1 MYQNQLCEVILS
13 AMMLILV
20 GFESYMRD
28 QNMLDSAVVWC
39 LAMEWCRYNC
49 CDRKHSLENAHK
61 KFRSFNKHWCRNL
74 PETRRQQALWLTER
88 GISPNLSWQ
97 RQSWCCLVRTSIMWF
112 RTKER
117 LCIQERRSLV
127 MEGLMCGSNGLQVC
141 ENDPMHPQN
150 TNNCSFRMASRVA
163 NAVE

>member
-1 MYQNQLCEVILS
+1 
-13 AMMLILV
+13 
-20 GFESYMRD
+20 
-28 QNMLDSAVVWC
+28 
-39 LAMEWCRYNC
+39 
-49 CDRKHSLENAHK
+49 
-61 KFRSFNKHWCRNL
+61 
-74 PETRRQQALWLTER
+74 
-88 GISPNLSWQ
+88 LSWQ